1 MKQTNKQNPDTR
13 KTERENKTRTKD
25 QSENKKNKKTKNN
38 AFFSLFFCQGHVDTC
53 LPCRPRG
60 AHYQAEKQVSGGN
73 LLARTALKTPALM
86 QSHVKECIYFR
97 IYEHDTS
104 LHASSRA
111 RGDDIVLNT
120 IMSAL
125 FLCLFF
131 PSCF

>member
-1 MKQTNKQNPDTR
+1 M
-13 KTERENKTRTKD
+13 
-25 QSENKKNKKTKNN
+25 
-38 AFFSLFFCQGHVDTC
+38 FFCQGHVDTC

-73 LLARTALKTPALM
+73 LLARTALKTPVLM

-131 PSCF
+131 LLVFNIVRCTTGKKKNQNCYAYHIYHVFLLPTHLLRYFFFSENR